1 MRTAIILTLM
11 VLGYLSVNAQMD
23 TIYTGHDKL
32 VVTVREVG
40 ADEVKFVY
48 QNEDLVNSIF
58 KNTIQKIVFKSGRV
72 QTFAQTTSL
81 KVVKS
86 ADDWENVA
94 VTQLES
100 ETKGLYKLGDV
111 SAKAKG
117 TTELA
122 NQERVKQRALRKL
135 KIETAMLGGNL
146 VYTINQRSQGNIM
159 GSQYTSGQSTETSFT
174 GIAYSNTLPDYNKFM
189 SKIGDRKDFIVW
201 SLTKLWSSS
210 SDMTY
215 VEEQKAINIEKVYQ
229 EGGTIMV
236 NAATIVSKQPTFR
249 VTYFDDE
256 YFTLMYRDK
265 STIYNLY
272 VYWEN

>member
-1 MRTAIILTLM
+1 MRTTVFLTLI
-11 VLGYLSVNAQMD
+11 VLGYLSANAQMD

-32 VVTVREVG
+32 VGTIKEVG
-40 ADEVKFVY
+40 ADDVKFVY

-81 KVVKS
+81 KAVKS

-236 NAATIVSKQPTFR
+236 NASTKVSKQPTFR

>member
-1 MRTAIILTLM
+1 MKTTFLMIILL
-11 VLGYLSVNAQMD
+11 LGSFALKAQMD
-23 TIYTGHDKL
+23 TIYTNQEKIVG
-32 VVTVREVG
+32 TIREVG
-40 ADEVKFVY
+40 ADDVKFVY

-58 KNTIQKIVFKSGRV
+58 KNTIQKIVYKSGRI
-72 QTFAQTTSL
+72 QTFAPVTSL
-81 KVVKS
+81 KTVRS
-86 ADDWENVA
+86 ADDWENVS

-100 ETKGLYKLGDV
+100 ETKGLFKLGEV
-111 SAKAKG
+111 SSKAKG

-159 GSQYTSGQSTETSFT
+159 GTKYTSGQSTETSFT
-174 GIAYSNTLPDYNKFM
+174 GIAYSNSLPDYNKFM

-201 SLTKLWSSS
+201 SLTKLWSSG
-210 SDMTY
+210 SDMSY
-215 VEEQKAINIEKVYQ
+215 VQEEKAIIIEKVYQ
-229 EGGTIMV
+229 EGGSIMV
-236 NAATIVSKQPTFR
+236 NASSKLAKQPTFR

-265 STIYNLY
+265 STLYNLY
-272 VYWEN
+272 IYWEN